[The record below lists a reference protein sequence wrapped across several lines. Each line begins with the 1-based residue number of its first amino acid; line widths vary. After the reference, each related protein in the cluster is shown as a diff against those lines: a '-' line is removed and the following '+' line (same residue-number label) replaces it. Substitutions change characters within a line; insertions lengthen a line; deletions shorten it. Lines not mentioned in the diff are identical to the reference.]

1 MILSVNKNNM
11 WWHSKNPNIIFFL
24 SCDIQE
30 STKYKT
36 QNLAL
41 WMYTLN
47 NYLNIV
53 EKHIHKTFNELKV
66 ENYLWKRL
74 GDETVIALCPKNMND
89 LDKIYYG
96 AYEIF
101 RYFSSPSTIVDFQG
115 KFKLFCAGY
124 HYTDSILILYGSGVR
139 HDIREFKDLL
149 KCDYSNYRN
158 EKLLISAK
166 PEKKRKN
173 VSHLVGDY
181 KQYDF
186 IGSDMDI
193 GFRISKYTT
202 FGKFLVSDKVAY
214 IYEYLIGK
222 NDLVLKY
229 NEGDVLKGV
238 WKGHSYPKIYMI
250 SRDQTAVKSSIKR
263 RLDSMYQHANRLPIM
278 QNFIKKT
285 KQILSQD

>member
-1 MILSVNKNNM
+1 MILSVTKNNM
-11 WWHSKNPNIIFFL
+11 WWHKKNPNIVFFF

-30 STKYKT
+30 ATKYKT
-36 QNLAL
+36 QNLSL

-53 EKHIHKTFNELKV
+53 EKHISKIFNDLKV

-74 GDETVIALCPKNMND
+74 GDETVFALCPKNLND

-96 AYEIF
+96 AYEVF
-101 RYFSSPSTIVDFQG
+101 KYFSSPSTIVDFLG
-115 KFKLFCAGY
+115 KFKLFCVGY

-139 HDIREFKDLL
+139 HDMEEFKGLL

-158 EKLLISAK
+158 DKLLISAK
-166 PEKKRKN
+166 PIKKRKSN
-173 VSHLVGDY
+173 ACILGDF

-193 GFRISKYTT
+193 GFRISKYTAY
-202 FGKFLVSDKVAY
+202 GKFLVSDKVAY
-214 IYEYLIGK
+214 IYESLIGK
-222 NDLVLKY
+222 NDLVLKS
-229 NEGDVLKGV
+229 NEGEVLKGV
-238 WKGHSYPKIYMI
+238 WRRHKYPKIFMI
-250 SRDQTAVKSSIKR
+250 SRDQTSVKSSIKR
-263 RLDSMYQHANRLPIM
+263 RMDSMYQQNNRYSIM

-285 KQILSQD
+285 KKILSE